1 MGSPTL
7 ESLCYLWVNAILIID
22 TFLQVFVKLI
32 FQIEKLE
39 KKYKNVPPL
48 LSAYVGGY
56 CNLSKFAHFYVS
68 CLEGV
73 RLSDGRSTK
82 LLSSQKTSVW
92 KKKFTKYL
100 TEKSLKKSHKK
111 FCNSVTKKSKKFSQK
126 SKKKSHKKVWNNV
139 TKKSEIMSQKSLK
152 SMSQKS
158 LK

>member
-100 TEKSLKKSHKK
+100 TEKSLKKSHK
-111 FCNSVTKKSKKFSQK
+111 NSAIVSQK
-126 SKKKSHKKVWNNV
+126 SRKNSHKKVKKSL

-152 SMSQKS
+152 
-158 LK
+158 